1 ANRRE
6 REHGEEMAAELLET
20 GGDPPALL
28 ALRGWRQGHDPAEIL
43 HVCPAHHRAPHE
55 GLLRIE
61 GTWRIGLTFRL
72 ADGTHLG
79 VAGRAPRAA
88 APAPVAAPQVTQ
100 EAEESDGPGRVS
112 EAPAHAA
119 HAPERAASPERDAFL
134 ALVKLGLPRREANAR
149 IAWVLEREPH
159 LGSDAEE
166 LLRAALTCSAPAY
179 G

>member
-1 ANRRE
+1 SPPSTCSSETVLE
-6 REHGEEMAAELLET
+6 R
-20 GGDPPALL
+20 
-28 ALRGWRQGHDPAEIL
+28 LRPL
-43 HVCPAHHRAPHE
+43 RASVPQS
-55 GLLRIE
+55 I
-61 GTWRIGLTFRL
+61 
-72 ADGTHLG
+72 
-79 VAGRAPRAA
+79 RAA
-88 APAPVAAPQVTQ
+88 ANANHSRRAKAW
-100 EAEESDGPGRVS
+100 AEESDGPGRVS

-134 ALVKLGLPRREANAR
+134 ALVKLGLPRREAKAR